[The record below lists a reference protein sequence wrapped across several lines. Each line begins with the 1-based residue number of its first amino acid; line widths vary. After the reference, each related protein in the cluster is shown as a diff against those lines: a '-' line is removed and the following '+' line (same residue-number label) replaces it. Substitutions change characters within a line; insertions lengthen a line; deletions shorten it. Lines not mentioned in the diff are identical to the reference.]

1 MCDVAT
7 IGITMAVLSTGLG
20 IAQAEANHQAQ
31 VAAVQYQNQ
40 ADQHAYNMQMLQTTA
55 ARTAENQRAQQ
66 RDAENQRAEELAQLV
81 RANEVA
87 EINVREQ
94 QERAKASDE
103 KIAANREFLQAAG
116 QIRAQGRI
124 GNNVDLLLADVA
136 RQSASYDYKTSRNL
150 AFIGQELENRKRVSQ
165 GNYATKIAGLS
176 PYQKRIILDPMKP
189 LPRSTPAK
197 NSFLMYGNALVG
209 GIQTGLGAAGAAE
222 QSGLFG

>member
-66 RDAENQRAEELAQLV
+66 RETENQRAEELAQLV

-165 GNYATKIAGLS
+165 GNYATNIAGLR

-197 NSFLMYGNALVG
+197 NSFLMYGNALAG